1 MTNKMAKH
9 HRHQNINR
17 SPRLSY
23 LTSHSQSQSFM
34 SEGGG
39 EMAEMLSLD
48 ESENLL
54 SERYSG
60 SASAIQVIS
69 GSAYNGSGLG
79 STLTMSGGPS
89 HLQHQQRLEELGI
102 SYSDGGFNS
111 KLLSPAVTIVEMTA
125 GGLLPNSGNL
135 RHKNH
140 HKHRLPP
147 SGAASATAA
156 AAAAVAAS
164 TEQTTLNAIGKFAK
178 GHTPVEPLSITDF
191 FVSVSTG
198 LFLCLGLQMSVDRGG
213 PQEWGE
219 ATRSYVKAQRRH
231 AGRATFQGQVYN
243 FLERPAG
250 YKCFIY
256 HVSV

>member
-23 LTSHSQSQSFM
+23 LSSHSQSQSFM
-34 SEGGG
+34 SSDGGGG

-54 SERYSG
+54 HEPFGGSG
-60 SASAIQVIS
+60 STIQVIS
-69 GSAYNGSGLG
+69 GAAYHGAGLGPFNGSG
-79 STLTMSGGPS
+79 GGPN
-89 HLQHQQRLEELGI
+89 HLQQQQRLEELGI
-102 SYSDGGFNS
+102 GFGDYNS
-111 KLLSPAVTIVEMTA
+111 KLLSPAVTIVEMTS

-135 RHKNH
+135 RHKNR
-140 HKHRLPP
+140 KLKA
-147 SGAASATAA
+147 GAA
-156 AAAAVAAS
+156 AAAAAAAMAGS
-164 TEQTTLNAIGKFAK
+164 GEQATLN
-178 GHTPVEPLSITDF
+178 SI
-191 FVSVSTG
+191 
-198 LFLCLGLQMSVDRGG
+198 GLQMSVDRGG